1 MNKNSILLVPQHN
14 DIIGLEMELEPE
26 PKKELVKPEPNLNN
40 FGSAPLQYL
49 PCS

>member
-26 PKKELVKPEPNLNN
+26 PKKGISKAGAK
-40 FGSAPLQYL
+40 FK
-49 PCS
+49 